1 MFSVRK
7 EAGLFTFYYDEPDD
21 PLQFETSREAFLYA
35 IQNSVWDCFAVVLN
49 DAAPESQQYQTHFV
63 YNKDLAAHA
72 PLLYRLYTDY
82 KDAME
87 SAAFLCVHKGHHY
100 ALVVNGIEQAY
111 IHATTKQEI
120 LDMPNHALTKAIR
133 LGGLERNPSQEDP
146 LWRPVY
152 YGAAGQTVDQPSVF
166 VALVPEKVTSK

>member
-7 EAGLFTFYYDEPDD
+7 EAGLFTFYHDEPDD

-63 YNKDLAAHA
+63 YNKDLAA
-72 PLLYRLYTDY
+72 
-82 KDAME
+82 
-87 SAAFLCVHKGHHY
+87 
-100 ALVVNGIEQAY
+100 
-111 IHATTKQEI
+111 
-120 LDMPNHALTKAIR
+120 
-133 LGGLERNPSQEDP
+133 
-146 LWRPVY
+146 Y